1 MMEKWIKQEEFYKG
15 KIFSLWGG
23 QVELDTGEVAVREYI
38 RHSGGVGIV
47 PVVDG
52 NVILI
57 RQFRISIERELIELP
72 AGRIEDGEEPMSCAA
87 RELEEEIGYRAGK
100 LIPIASYFA
109 SVGNSNERMQLS
121 LPSTLKRP
129 NAGLNLTKEF
139 GRWSCRSKSS
149 KTNWL
154 NMNSK
159 TRKRSSACGNLWHI
173 SRQNDASCTFSHED
187 VNCTW
192 MAL

>member
-1 MMEKWIKQEEFYKG
+1 MEKWIKQEEIYKA

-23 QVELDTGEVAVREYI
+23 QVELDSGEIAVREYI

-72 AGRIEDGEEPMSCAA
+72 AGRLEPSEDPMSCAA
-87 RELEEEIGYRAGK
+87 RELEEEIGYRANQ

-109 SVGNSNERMQLS
+109 SVGNSNERMYLF
-121 LPSTLKRP
+121 LALDLEKTEKHLEADERIREIVIPIEKV
-129 NAGLNLTKEF
+129 KEKLDSQEF
-139 GRWSCRSKSS
+139 EDS
-149 KTNWL
+149 KTIIGLREAFAYFEKNQD
-154 NMNSK
+154 K
-159 TRKRSSACGNLWHI
+159 
-173 SRQNDASCTFSHED
+173 
-187 VNCTW
+187 
-192 MAL
+192 